1 MAKFNLSNFFSN
13 TKDKFGTKNNP
24 RATQLKSGGA
34 AAKFGSKKT
43 NANGLNAQ
51 NANKIFKNYLVL
63 SEVNTVN
70 DFAGQTGNLE
80 NWDSANISAA
90 TYSSSTIMNNL
101 TQPKYIKLDQSNQG

>member
-13 TKDKFGTKNNP
+13 TKDKFGAKNNP
-24 RATQLKSGGA
+24 RAAQLKSGGA

-43 NANGLNAQ
+43 

-70 DFAGQTGNLE
+70 DFAGQTGNLA

-90 TYSSSTIMNNL
+90 TYSSSTIMNDL
-101 TQPKYIKLDQSNQG
+101 TQPKYIKLNQSNQS